1 MPTYRSTERAFSRYN
16 TNPGVGANANG
27 EYGTA
32 PPNTG
37 YDFYREEDERWDPLV
52 TESGAV
58 SSGCRTS
65 MYDPTR
71 EEYLRDVARAKEMGV
86 PIGTVIEERVA
97 ARKRPRKML
106 RMLVTSRL
114 HVDAEYGG
122 PFWIDVADDARISEV
137 KKLIGER
144 VNVLPGVIRLG
155 FAGKK
160 LDDHA
165 KTLAQAGVRYWHEKF
180 ESWPLTI
187 LR

>member
-1 MPTYRSTERAFSRYN
+1 MPPYRSTERAFSRYN
-16 TNPGVGANANG
+16 ENPGSGLGSG
-27 EYGTA
+27 ECPTA

-37 YDFYREEDERWDPLV
+37 YDFYAEDDERCVPVV
-52 TESGAV
+52 TRSGAV
-58 SSGCRTS
+58 YSEYRT

-71 EEYLRDVARAKEMGV
+71 DEYLRDVEKAKERGV

-97 ARKRPRKML
+97 ANVRPRKML
-106 RMLVTSRL
+106 RLLVTSRL

-144 VNVLPGVIRLG
+144 VNILPGIIRLAY
-155 FAGKK
+155 AGKK

-165 KTLAQAGVRYWHEKF
+165 KTLAQSGVRYWNEKF